1 MVEESSINAENERLG
16 LVLVPGITSGTEL
29 FDMIEPSLSFTSV
42 RVETW
47 DSAEDLEEI
56 TLSELHEL
64 IDERIRLLEEVGCK
78 SIGVVGKSFGGQL
91 ALTSKPEANFLV
103 LWAPAVGFGEDNV
116 EKWRST
122 KLKHAQTAT
131 DISVDKSFLEKIDSE
146 VKIIHG
152 TEDQIV
158 DIENSRKICEALP
171 KCEFSEIEGT
181 NHSFTENRDLV
192 IEETVSFLDQQ
203 VS

>member
-1 MVEESSINAENERLG
+1 MVEDPTINTENESLG
-16 LVLVPGITSGTEL
+16 LVLVPGITSGEEL
-29 FDMIEPSLSFTSV
+29 FDMLEHSLDFSSV

-47 DSAEDLEEI
+47 NGSEDLEEM

-64 IDERIRLLEEVGCK
+64 IDERIRLLEEYGCE

-91 ALTSKPEANFLV
+91 ALTSRPEVDFLV

-122 KLKHAQTAT
+122 LLKHAQTAT
-131 DISVDKSFLEKIDSE
+131 DISVDKSFLGKIDSR

-152 TEDQIV
+152 TEDEVV
-158 DIENSRKICEALP
+158 DVGNSRKICESLP
-171 KCEFSEIEGT
+171 ICEFEEIEDAG
-181 NHSFTENRDLV
+181 HSFTENRDLV
-192 IEETVSFLDQQ
+192 IEETVSFLNQQ